1 MMLPG
6 YEDLLARQF
15 FQSNEQKQ
23 RMSEKDQSG
32 KITAGDRMMAQVL
45 RWAPWLAF
53 FLVALPAPI
62 YFLTKYS
69 SSTPDTAL
77 NFLFALVSL
86 GVGAVVGFIVMLL
99 LLYYRRNWAQRV
111 RDRVAAD
118 GVTAEEIP
126 WFMSELT
133 PSERKALKEIDARDP
148 MLADAYRETLASRI
162 TASRVIGNA
171 KRELLL
177 VERRLNR
184 VGYIQGAD
192 TTSLKEELRADRE
205 RLEQVKTE
213 GTERRA
219 EAETRL
225 HMIEAA
231 AARGAS
237 WSETNMALHRL
248 SNTQEQI
255 PLALEAARMEQ
266 QALEESEKA
275 LREAT
280 QQTSTKELGID
291 GRGEAH

>member
-1 MMLPG
+1 
-6 YEDLLARQF
+6 
-15 FQSNEQKQ
+15 
-23 RMSEKDQSG
+23 MSEKDKTG
-32 KITAGDRMMAQVL
+32 KITAGERMMAQVL

-53 FLVALPAPI
+53 FLVALPMPI

-69 SSTPDTAL
+69 PSTPDTAL
-77 NFLFALVSL
+77 TFLFALVSL
-86 GVGAVVGFIVMLL
+86 AAGSVIGFIVMLL

-118 GVTAEEIP
+118 GVTADEIP

-148 MLADAYRETLASRI
+148 LLADAYRETLASRI
-162 TASRVIGNA
+162 TASRVISNA

-231 AARGAS
+231 ASRGAS
-237 WSETNMALHRL
+237 WAETNMALHRL
-248 SNTQEQI
+248 SNTHEQI
-255 PLALEAARMEQ
+255 PYALEAARMEQ

-275 LREAT
+275 LRETT
-280 QQTSTKELGID
+280 QQTSTKDLEID

>member
-1 MMLPG
+1 
-6 YEDLLARQF
+6 
-15 FQSNEQKQ
+15 
-23 RMSEKDQSG
+23 MSEQDKSG

-62 YFLTKYS
+62 YFLTRYS
-69 SSTPDTAL
+69 PSTPDAAL
-77 NFLFALVSL
+77 NFLFALVALAAGSI
-86 GVGAVVGFIVMLL
+86 VGFIVMLL

-133 PSERKALKEIDARDP
+133 PAERQALKEIETQNP
-148 MLADAYRETLASRI
+148 LLADAYRDTLASRI
-162 TASRVIGNA
+162 TASRVVANA

-213 GTERRA
+213 ATERRA

-225 HMIEAA
+225 HTIEAA
-231 AARGAS
+231 ASRGAS
-237 WSETNMALHRL
+237 WAETNIALNRL
-248 SNTQEQI
+248 STTHEQL

-266 QALEESEKA
+266 EAREESEKV
-275 LREAT
+275 LRET
-280 QQTSTKELGID
+280 GSLTLPKQE
-291 GRGEAH
+291 